1 MKNLI
6 NSIENNGILTGE
18 EKELLIA
25 SISCGGSV
33 SVNIRMGQT
42 KIKME
47 ILEILHN
54 AEHEMTITEMQEQF
68 EAANGW
74 SWTVQR
80 LSAMAR
86 QLKIMGLIEKN
97 YITTGN
103 SLIIKGKRYPEK
115 IAKFSLKIS

>member
-33 SVNIRMGQT
+33 SVNSRMAQT
-42 KIKME
+42 EIKMI

-54 AEHEMTITEMQEQF
+54 AEHEMTITEMQEQL
-68 EAANGW
+68 GW
-74 SWTVQR
+74 SYTVQR

-86 QLKIMGLIEKN
+86 QLKLMGLIEKN

-103 SLIIKGKRYPEK
+103 SLIIKGKKYPEK